1 MAAAVILLAGV
12 PLLGAADLLSIQV
25 KSTKLRSAPK
35 FWAASVADLSLGDKV
50 SPGRTQG
57 DWIQATA
64 SGRTGW
70 LHRTA
75 VTSKDIV
82 LSGGGSTV
90 ASTTSTEDVSM
101 AGKGFN
107 RTVETE
113 YGSSRGVNFGGVDAM
128 SEHTVTPAEL
138 ETFLR
143 EGKLAEWGAAR

>member
-90 ASTTSTEDVSM
+90 AST
-101 AGKGFN
+101 
-107 RTVETE
+107 VETE